1 MGFVLLLFTHAS
13 LLCYMA
19 VRQTNAGDFIQ
30 YSRCGIWFHG
40 REGGTSTRIW
50 EKLRFLTG
58 LNWCWQT
65 RKQAGLQTCTSGTDE
80 STIWAGTTILFL

>member
-1 MGFVLLLFTHAS
+1 VGFVLLLFTHAS

-19 VRQTNAGDFIQ
+19 VRQANAGDFIQ

-58 LNWCWQT
+58 LSWCQT
-65 RKQAGLQTCTSGTDE
+65 DMDKNICRYLQFSLVEDTVLE
-80 STIWAGTTILFL
+80 QLLNHI